1 MPRPSLP
8 CCSSQCSP
16 LAQARCAASDSSQA
30 PLASPLPRPLLGRR
44 RSPKSCAPTAAVV
57 VAATAEVEVELIVR
71 LPLVAQVAAA
81 EVAVRAAV
89 AATMTLELVPAAKKL
104 EAAPVTLLTGVVV
117 VVAAVVLVL
126 VLARAGVKSPTQ
138 FGCL

>member
-1 MPRPSLP
+1 
-8 CCSSQCSP
+8 
-16 LAQARCAASDSSQA
+16 
-30 PLASPLPRPLLGRR
+30 
-44 RSPKSCAPTAAVV
+44 
-57 VAATAEVEVELIVR
+57 LIVR